1 MVITLKNADFSQS
14 NIGNQFIQSV
24 LDYYGCSN
32 DKNNTAV
39 SNLLRELKKTTFFD
53 EMSLFLPCLSE
64 DSVDKAFYDCISG
77 KQYEVSYEGGSE
89 TDYILKVSDNEL
101 TAQSLRT
108 TNPKGIRFTESFSG
122 VKCNNVTG
130 FFVSLS
136 GASRGLCVPPFSSVE
151 TYPLFRKNTMYV
163 NFTNNVVTGASKTQG
178 IACAS
183 YGGEK
188 AMMVIDE
195 NDSVFSVDFV
205 YPNISEDIAI
215 SFNNDAY
222 IVSMNK
228 FSVFGIIKRA
238 ISEDELKSM
247 RTILSNFY
255 KQLVE

>member
-14 NIGNQFIQSV
+14 NIGNQLIQSV

-39 SNLLRELKKTTFFD
+39 SNLLRELKKTIFYD
-53 EMSLFLPCLSE
+53 EMSLFLPCLS

-77 KQYEVSYEGGSE
+77 KQYEVSHEGESE

-101 TAQSLRT
+101 TAQSLRA

-136 GASRGLCVPPFSSVE
+136 GAGRGLCVPPFSSVE
-151 TYPLFRKNTMYV
+151 TYPLFRKNQMYV
-163 NFTNNVVTGASKTQG
+163 NFTNNVSTGISITQG

-183 YGGEK
+183 YGSEK
-188 AMMVIDE
+188 AMMVIDD

-215 SFNNDAY
+215 AFNNDGV
-222 IVSMNK
+222 ITTMNK